1 MATGNILAQVAD
13 QRTLEALKNNVGNT
27 GDTGGFNSGSLNGKV
42 NSIFPILEKI
52 SEQTKNSGKRLI
64 RKQLI
69 YKATVPGKEEQV
81 LKVDGSGAF
90 VVARSSDDGT
100 VKVILDGTTYSGPL
114 SGNYVYFQST
124 YGKVLTGSN
133 SDAIN
138 FGYVEFKT
146 SCEIYIT
153 ARAAVD
159 SYEIV
164 YGLYE

>member
-1 MATGNILAQVAD
+1 MATGDILAQVAD
-13 QRTLEALKNNVGNT
+13 QRTLEELKNNVGNT

-64 RKQLI
+64 RKQLT
-69 YKATVPGKEEQV
+69 YQATVPGREERV
-81 LKVDGSGAF
+81 LKVNGPGAF
-90 VVARSSDDGT
+90 VAARSSDDGT
-100 VKVILDGTTYSGPL
+100 VKVIVDGVTYSAPL
-114 SGNYVYFQST
+114 SGNHIYFQST
-124 YGKVLTGSN
+124 YGEVLTAAN
-133 SDAIN
+133 ANAIN

-153 ARAAVD
+153 AQATVD
-159 SYEIV
+159 SYNIV